1 MFHSNRCQFLFH
13 RICKIFSPNNYT
25 KRKSEKEGDVC
36 SYGFL
41 LLEMFTGRRSID
53 NMIQDG
59 HTLRNFVKTSLL
71 E

>member
-1 MFHSNRCQFLFH
+1 M
-13 RICKIFSPNNYT
+13 
-25 KRKSEKEGDVC
+25 C

-41 LLEMFTGRRSID
+41 LLEVFTGRRSID

-59 HTLRNFVKTSLL
+59 HTRHNFVKTSLP